1 MTFRSVEE
9 VVAHAKLLEGK
20 EFERVHPIAKD
31 AENDHKGGFGHLVE
45 SVHFGVEPNSRSGPD
60 IEDLG
65 VEIKT
70 TPMKKL
76 KRGGLK
82 SKERLVLG
90 IIDYHALIE
99 ESFLTSSFFRKNEL
113 ILLVFYL
120 HESGKRKA
128 QLKTLVTGLLNLNE
142 WDLGV
147 MERDWE
153 LIQSKVKQ
161 GKAHLLSEGD
171 TMFLAACTKGANAKS
186 LRTQPNSEEKAMQRA
201 FALKSSYLNVIY
213 ASFERRTKSTST
225 ASIQAKGVEALHLE
239 DHLAELNR
247 WYRNLTA
254 KEIASDLG
262 GDFNENSKS
271 FLHSLCI
278 RMLTETKARS
288 VEEFDKANIQLKT
301 IRLKSD
307 GTPKESM
314 SFPSFKFRELVNES
328 WVDSDFFELLDS
340 KKFCFAVFQCQNKD
354 CSGARVFKGFYLWNM
369 PQSDIS
375 KAAKTWRLTKTLVRN
390 GAIVKELKETKK
402 GIERQT
408 HFPAQKNTE
417 VAHVRPHAQNAA
429 DVYPLPTADKL
440 TGATAYTK
448 HSFWLN
454 ADYLK
459 KVIAGLQSVPN
470 R

>member
-1 MTFRSVEE
+1 MNLRSVED
-9 VVAHAKLLEGK
+9 VVAHAKLLEGF
-20 EFERVHPIAKD
+20 EFEHLHPEAKD
-31 AENDHKGGFGHLVE
+31 LEKSHKGGFGHLVE
-45 SVHFGVEPNSRSGPD
+45 WVHFGVEPNSRSGPD
-60 IEDLG
+60 LEDLG

-76 KRGGLK
+76 KRGGIK

-142 WDLGV
+142 WDLEV

-153 LIQSKVKQ
+153 LIQNKVKQ
-161 GKAHLLSEGD
+161 GEAHLLSEGD
-171 TMFLAACTKGANAKS
+171 TMFLSACTKGANAKS

-213 ASFERRTKSTST
+213 DSFKRSKRSTSR
-225 ASIQAKGVEALHLE
+225 ASIQAKGTETLHL
-239 DHLAELNR
+239 DNHLAELNS
-247 WYRNLTA
+247 WHRNLTA
-254 KEIASDLG
+254 AEIASDLG
-262 GDFNENSKS
+262 GDFSENSKS
-271 FLHSLCI
+271 FLHSLCV
-278 RMLTETKARS
+278 RMLTGTKARS

-314 SFPSFKFRELVNES
+314 SFPAFKFMDLVNES
-328 WVDSDFFELLDS
+328 WVDSDFFDLLDS
-340 KKFCFAVFQCQNKD
+340 KKFCFAVFQCENKD
-354 CSGARVFKGFYLWNM
+354 CSGDRLFKGFYLWNM
-369 PQSDIS
+369 PQSDIA
-375 KAAKTWRLTKTLVRN
+375 KAAKTWRLTKTLVRS
-390 GAIVKELKETKK
+390 GTIVKELKETKR

-408 HFPAQKNTE
+408 HFPGQKSTD
-417 VAHVRPHAQNAA
+417 VAHVRPHAQNAV
-429 DVYPLPTADKL
+429 DVYPLPTADQL
-440 TGATAYTK
+440 TGATEYTK
-448 HSFWLN
+448 QSFWLN

-459 KVIAGLQSVPN
+459 KVIANLQSVPN

>member
-20 EFERVHPIAKD
+20 EFERVHPAAKD
-31 AENDHKGGFGHLVE
+31 VENDHKGGFGHLVE

-76 KRGGLK
+76 KRGGIK

-99 ESFLTSSFFRKNEL
+99 ESFLTSSFFKKNEL

-186 LRTQPNSEEKAMQRA
+186 LRTQPYSQEKAMQRA
-201 FALKSSYLNVIY
+201 FALKSSYVNVIY
-213 ASFERRTKSTST
+213 ESFKRSKKSTST
-225 ASIQAKGVEALHLE
+225 ASIQSKGVEVLNF
-239 DHLAELNR
+239 DYHLAELNSC
-247 WYRNLTA
+247 YRNLTA

-278 RMLTETKARS
+278 RMLTGTKARS

-314 SFPSFKFRELVNES
+314 SFPSFKFRELVKES
-328 WVDSDFFELLDS
+328 WLDSDFFELLDS

-354 CSGARVFKGFYLWNM
+354 CSGARVFKGFFLWNM

-375 KAAKTWRLTKTLVRN
+375 KAAKTWRLTRTLVRN
-390 GAIVKELKETKK
+390 GTIVKELKETKN
-402 GIERQT
+402 GTRRQT
-408 HFPAQKNTE
+408 HFPAYKNTE
-417 VAHVRPHAQNAA
+417 VAHVRPHAKDAA
-429 DVYPLPTADKL
+429 DVYPLPMADKL
-440 TGATAYTK
+440 TGATEYTK

>member
-1 MTFRSVEE
+1 MIFRSIED
-9 VVAHAKLLEGK
+9 VVVHAKLLEGK
-20 EFERVHPIAKD
+20 EFERLHPEAKD
-31 AENDHKGGFGHLVE
+31 LEKNHKGGFGHLVE
-45 SVHFGVEPNSRSGPD
+45 SIHFGVEPNSRSGPD
-60 IEDLG
+60 IEGLG

-76 KRGGLK
+76 KRGGIK

-90 IIDYHALIE
+90 IIDYHALVE

-120 HESGKRKA
+120 HESGKPKA

-142 WDLGV
+142 WDFAV

-153 LIQSKVKQ
+153 LVQTKVKQ
-161 GKAHLLSEGD
+161 GQAHLLSEGD

-213 ASFERRTKSTST
+213 NSFKRSKKSTPT
-225 ASIQAKGVEALHLE
+225 ASIHAKGIEALHLD
-239 DHLAELNR
+239 DHLAELNS

-254 KEIASDLG
+254 EEIASDLG
-262 GDFNENSKS
+262 GDFNKNSKS
-271 FLHSLCI
+271 FLHSLSI
-278 RMLTETKARS
+278 RMLTGTNARS
-288 VEEFDKANIQLKT
+288 IEEFDKANIQLKT

-314 SFPSFKFRELVNES
+314 SFPCFKFKELVKES
-328 WVDSDFFELLDS
+328 WIDSDFFQLLDS
-340 KKFCFAVFQCQNKD
+340 KKFCFVVFQCDNMD
-354 CSGARVFKGFYLWNM
+354 CSGNLVFKGFYLWNM
-369 PQSDIS
+369 PQSDIA

-390 GAIVKELKETKK
+390 GNIVKELKETKK

-408 HFPAQKNTE
+408 HFPSQKNTE

-429 DVYPLPTADKL
+429 DAYPLPTVDQL
-440 TGATAYTK
+440 TGALEYTK

-459 KVIAGLQSVPN
+459 KVIATLQSVPN
-470 R
+470 L